1 MPSVLGVVVMDHD
14 FIAEEAGRFGPPMSD
29 QGLVLGEF
37 QPQAVAQE
45 LSDLGLDI
53 LGLPS
58 RTGVAQQPIVRLCRL
73 PGYAA
78 WAVLLLVRPVSGVVH
93 AA

>member
-1 MPSVLGVVVMDHD
+1 
-14 FIAEEAGRFGPPMSD
+14 MSD

-37 QPQAVAQE
+37 QLQAVAQE

-78 WAVLLLVRPVSGVVH
+78 WCGLLLVRPVSGVVH